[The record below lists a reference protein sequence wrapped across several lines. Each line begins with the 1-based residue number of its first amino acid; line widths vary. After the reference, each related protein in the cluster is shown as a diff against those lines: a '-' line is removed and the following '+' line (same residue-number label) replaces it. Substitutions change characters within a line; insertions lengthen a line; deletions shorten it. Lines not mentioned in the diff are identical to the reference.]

1 MSRLQ
6 DHPRAQNPPE
16 LPSYPRAN
24 VTPAIASGDNSII
37 SANMTNKSQ
46 RGAVGRLW
54 LKVFPGHN
62 KRLAL
67 HVIEYEGF
75 PNGMLV
81 QPKKMAVLD

>member
-1 MSRLQ
+1 
-6 DHPRAQNPPE
+6 
-16 LPSYPRAN
+16 
-24 VTPAIASGDNSII
+24 
-37 SANMTNKSQ
+37 MTNMSQ

-67 HVIEYEGF
+67 HLVEYEGF